1 MEKKMDK
8 MTLELNSPITEEQWD
23 LLEDVDLD
31 NTERIYFHTKH
42 GKEVEFVKR
51 KRAEVVMEI
60 LKKRKWS
67 NNHNSL

>member
-42 GKEVEFVKR
+42 GKEVEFVKVCE
-51 KRAEVVMEI
+51 AEKSGGCHGN
-60 LKKRKWS
+60 LKKKKME
-67 NNHNSL
+67 